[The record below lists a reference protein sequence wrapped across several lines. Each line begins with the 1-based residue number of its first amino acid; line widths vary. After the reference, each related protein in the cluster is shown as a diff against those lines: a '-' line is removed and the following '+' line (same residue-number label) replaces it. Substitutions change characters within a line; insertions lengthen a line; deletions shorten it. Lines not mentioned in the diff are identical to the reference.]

1 MENMDFVERMQTI
14 AKKISTLKDSIQT
27 EEATKNAF
35 IMPFLGNIL
44 GYDVFDP
51 TEVVPEYTAD
61 IASKKGEK
69 VDYAI
74 MKDGEVQILVECKK
88 CSEPLLEIHQAQ
100 LGRYFHVT
108 NSRIGILTNG
118 ILYQFF
124 TDLDKPN
131 VMDSRPFLEINM
143 LDINEA
149 MVPELKK
156 MTKSAFNID
165 AIISTAGELK
175 YLNQIKKI
183 ITSLFASPTE
193 EFVKS
198 IAAQVYEGIKTAKV
212 LDQFMELT
220 KRAMNEFMKEQLTV
234 RFENAIGTTLPQ
246 PKPTSSAPADPL
258 IEESSPDDKKDS
270 GIMTTDEELE
280 GFHIVKAIIRKE
292 MPVHRIFHR
301 DTKSYF
307 GILIDDNN
315 RKPVCRLHFNTAQKY
330 IELFDAEK
338 VGTRVAIATIDEI
351 YNHSEQLLNTVLM
364 YRE

>member
-14 AKKISTLKDSIQT
+14 AKKIATLKNSIQT

-35 IMPFLGNIL
+35 IMPFLGSIL

-88 CSEPLLEIHQAQ
+88 CNEQLFEIHQAQ

-183 ITSLFASPTE
+183 IASLFSSPTD

-198 IAAQVYEGIKTAKV
+198 ITSQVYEGIKTAKV
-212 LDQFMELT
+212 LEQFTELT
-220 KRAMNEFMKEQLTV
+220 KRAMNEFMKDQLTV
-234 RFENAIGTTLPQ
+234 RFENAIGTTIPQ
-246 PKPTSSAPADPL
+246 METVVIKLEPDSDSIDT
-258 IEESSPDDKKDS
+258 EEKKDD
-270 GIMTTDEELE
+270 GIITTEDELE
-280 GFHIVKAIIRKE
+280 GYHIVKAIIRKQI
-292 MPVHRIFHR
+292 PVSRIFHR

-307 GILIDDNN
+307 GILVDDNN

-338 VGTRVAIATIDEI
+338 IGTRVAINSIDEI
-351 YNHSEQLLNTVLM
+351 YDHSEQLLKTVLL
-364 YRE
+364 YCE